1 MSTMGTTY
9 FDEGQIDINE
19 AKEVVTNEFI
29 IKASLL
35 SVRLKKEYV
44 TDNQD
49 VDAQT
54 ATVKSLD
61 FKTPFTLTATS
72 STTIRAFLTHF
83 DTFFNRDG
91 KPTTKEVDI
100 DQFKDDEYERT
111 VSAVEKD
118 ISFTTG
124 PRGQA
129 THWKQV
135 AFLLRTPINVEKG
148 QLALT
153 RYIRTCT
160 CY

>member
-1 MSTMGTTY
+1 MSSSSRYVYSAGK
-9 FDEGQIDINE
+9 GQ
-19 AKEVVTNEFI
+19 
-29 IKASLL
+29 
-35 SVRLKKEYV
+35 V
-44 TDNQD
+44 TDSQD

-61 FKTPFTLTATS
+61 FKTPFTLTATT

-91 KPTTKEVDI
+91 KPTTEAVDI
-100 DQFKDDEYERT
+100 DQFKHDEYESP

-135 AFLLRTPINVEKG
+135 AFLLRTPIEVQKG
-148 QLALT
+148 PSGV
-153 RYIRTCT
+153 
-160 CY
+160 

>member
-1 MSTMGTTY
+1 M
-9 FDEGQIDINE
+9 
-19 AKEVVTNEFI
+19 K
-29 IKASLL
+29 
-35 SVRLKKEYV
+35 VRLISMKLKRLSPTNSSSRQVPSRAGEVNTYK
-44 TDNQD
+44 QD

-61 FKTPFTLTATS
+61 FKTPFTLTATA

-100 DQFKDDEYERT
+100 DQFKHDEYERP
-111 VSAVEKD
+111 VSAVDKE

-135 AFLLRTPINVEKG
+135 AFLLRQPIEVQKG
-148 QLALT
+148 
-153 RYIRTCT
+153 RS
-160 CY
+160 